1 MQYLEYKLE
10 AGRGGMHAPYW
21 VDHGGHW
28 YNPDNYT
35 FVGATRDNQE
45 FKIPD
50 TVTKLTAAELETRQL
65 AIHAAHPMPKYAEDA
80 AHHLQA
86 TGEDQTEAEVRTA
99 IKNWVTSHS

>member
-1 MQYLEYKLE
+1 MQYLEYKLD
-10 AGRGGMHAPYW
+10 AGPGGMHAPYW
-21 VDHGGHW
+21 IDQGGYW
-28 YNPDNYT
+28 YNPDNHT

-50 TVTKLTAAELETRQL
+50 TVTKLTAAEIETRQL

-86 TGEDQTEAEVRTA
+86 TGEDQTEAEVRTQ
-99 IKNWVTSHS
+99 IQEWVAAHS

>member
-10 AGRGGMHAPYW
+10 AGPGGMYAPYW

-35 FVGATRDNQE
+35 MVGATRDNQE

-50 TVTKLTAAELETRQL
+50 TVVKLTAAELETRQL
-65 AIHAAHPMPKYAEDA
+65 AIHAAHPMTKDVPAGSGLGSVVMTD
-80 AHHLQA
+80 
-86 TGEDQTEAEVRTA
+86 AEVRTA
-99 IKNWVTSHS
+99 VQNWVTAHS